1 MNPKLKKTFKIT
13 GITLASLIGLVLL
26 AVALVCWTVFTP
38 SRLTKT
44 ARKAIDTYAPC
55 KIDLQKADL
64 TLVRTFPYV
73 GLRLNGVLIHDEMPT
88 SDSDTLL
95 YVDDF
100 TATVNLRAYLK
111 QKKIILTNLLIDQVQ
126 ANLFTDAEG
135 NSNLAFL
142 TDNAE
147 EKPQE
152 ESGMDLYADLQKIA
166 LTHVGARYTDLSS
179 GTRAQIANLAL
190 DLKGLLTTDTIDADL
205 KLTTALLKA
214 SILNDSTD
222 FKANLDDL
230 KADGQ
235 LVKYGNDITGRIN
248 AGLAGTYAQ
257 AGTMNASLN
266 DLKLL
271 LDHIALT
278 LTDEGLGGLRAAVGL
293 DAEDLKFVLDDMSTT
308 TGRIAMKAKEAM
320 MEGDSIHVSGFTFN
334 SRDIGLVMKDS
345 LGYLTQANL
354 ESLLLSID
362 GGLKTDL
369 SRVNTGLSAD
379 MTGAKIT
386 IDGESPL
393 QASAGSFLFKADG
406 LISGDDVTLTS
417 DVSTPALFLTMGG
430 DSYVPGWP
438 LSLTVPLKTNRNID
452 RFHIGEGAVATVNGE
467 RISFNA
473 DGTLGGASIVKAN
486 AGIRTQNS
494 DIDKLL
500 SMIPDKFRSSLDGID
515 VHGKLGLD
523 LNMKA
528 DVRESGTNVERAV
541 AKIALRD
548 LDASVND
555 SINARSSRLTADIQY
570 PSPIATDLSRE
581 SADVQIKADDLKVH
595 LLDSTVIDASFR
607 DLGLNASLVGLTDT
621 ITEMNAKADISVG
634 RLEASMD
641 TLSGV
646 LENAEISATL
656 APADGG
662 TTAMMLTAAFD
673 RLGTV
678 MGSMM
683 DASLGKSNLLAMA
696 QYDESKEDLLLKWN
710 PRIKLTLENG
720 VVNVPEVVEEPVQL
734 PQFDVDFSLG
744 RFNINE
750 SHVVLGES
758 DITVWGD
765 IYNIGEYLEETGLLT
780 GELNLESDHVNV
792 TQLMEWF
799 SGMGD
804 EEAQAAAEKAAA
816 DIEAGKD
823 TISGPFMVPKGIDFT
838 LYTNFSDIDYYGNT
852 FTDVGGDVTIRD
864 GVAVLQE
871 LGFSSDA
878 AEMQLT
884 AIYKSPSEDELFM
897 ELDFHLLNIEIDEL
911 IELIPSVDSV
921 MPMLKSFDGRAQFH
935 LAVETGL
942 KRDYYPK
949 MSTLIGAA
957 AIEGKNLKVI
967 DNEVFDGIKRKLLMS
982 KDATGIIDSLDVEV
996 QVLRNKVDV
1005 YPFRIR
1011 MDKYEAVIGG
1021 RHNIN
1026 KDLDCGYHISLT
1038 DSPLPVRLG
1047 VDISGPITGIA
1058 ESPLKHIRL
1067 VTPKYKKLYKPEKRG
1082 DTEEKVLQMKQDIL
1096 ETLRGN
1102 VR

>member
-1 MNPKLKKTFKIT
+1 MNPKLKKTLNIT
-13 GITLASLIGLVLL
+13 GITLASLIGLVLI
-26 AVALVCWTVFTP
+26 AFALVCWTVFTP
-38 SRLTKT
+38 SRLTRT
-44 ARKAIDTYAPC
+44 ARKVIDSYAPC
-55 KIDLQKADL
+55 RIDLQKADL

-73 GLRLNGVLIHDEMPT
+73 GLRLNGVLVHDQMPE
-88 SDSDTLL
+88 SASDTLL
-95 YVDDF
+95 FVDDF

-111 QKKIILTNLLIDQVQ
+111 QKRIILTNLLIDNVQ
-126 ANLFTDAEG
+126 ANLFTDAQG
-135 NSNLAFL
+135 HSNLDFL
-142 TDNAE
+142 TENST
-147 EKPQE
+147 EKPEE
-152 ESGMDLYADLQKIA
+152 ESGMDIYADLQKIT

-179 GTRAQIANLAL
+179 GTRAMISNMAL
-190 DLKGLLTTDTIDADL
+190 DLKGLLTTDTIDADVS
-205 KLTTALLKA
+205 LTTALLNA

-222 FKANLDDL
+222 FKANLDNL
-230 KADGQ
+230 KADGR
-235 LVKYGNDITGRIN
+235 LSKYGNDITGRLN
-248 AGLAGTYAQ
+248 AGLASTYAQ

-271 LDHIALT
+271 LDRISLK
-278 LTDEGLGGLRAAVGL
+278 LTDEGLGGLRTAVKL

-308 TGRIAMKAKEAM
+308 TGRIALNADEAI
-320 MEGDSIHVSGFTFN
+320 MEGDSIHVSGFTFQ
-334 SRDIGLVMKDS
+334 SRDIDLLMKDS
-345 LGYLTQANL
+345 LGYLTKADL
-354 ESLLLSID
+354 ESLLLNID

-379 MTGAKIT
+379 MTGAQIT
-386 IDGESPL
+386 IDGESPMK
-393 QASAGSFLFKADG
+393 ASAGSFLFRADG

-417 DVSTPALFLTMGG
+417 DVSTPALYLTMGG
-430 DSYVPGWP
+430 DSYIPGWP
-438 LSLTVPLKTNRNID
+438 LSLTIPLRTNRNID

-467 RISFNA
+467 RISFHA
-473 DGTLGGASIVKAN
+473 DGTLGGTSIVKAD
-486 AGIRTQNS
+486 AGIRTQES
-494 DIDKLL
+494 DIDKLI

-515 VHGKLGLD
+515 VHGILGLD

-541 AKIALRD
+541 ARIALRN
-548 LDASVND
+548 LDASLND
-555 SINARSSRLTADIQY
+555 SIDARSSRLTANIQY
-570 PSPIATDLSRE
+570 PSPIATDHGRE
-581 SADVQIKADDLKVH
+581 SADVQVKADDLTVH

-607 DLGLNASLVGLTDT
+607 DLGLSASLVGLTDT
-621 ITEMNAKADISVG
+621 ITEMNARADISVG

-641 TLSGV
+641 TVSGI

-656 APADGG
+656 APADG

-673 RLGTV
+673 RLGAA
-678 MGSMM
+678 MGDMM

-710 PRIKLTLENG
+710 PRIKLTLEDG
-720 VVNVPEVVEEPVQL
+720 LVNMNEMLEEPVRL

-765 IYNIGEYLEETGLLT
+765 IYNIGEYIENTGLLT

-792 TQLMEWF
+792 TQLMGWF

-804 EEAQAAAEKAAA
+804 EEAQAAAEKVAA
-816 DIEAGKD
+816 DAEAGKD
-823 TISGPFMVPKGIDFT
+823 TISGPFLVPKGIDFT
-838 LYTNFSDIDYYGNT
+838 LYTNFSEIDYFGHM
-852 FTDVGGDVTIRD
+852 FTNVGGDVTVKD

-884 AIYKSPSEDELFM
+884 AIYKSPSEDDLFM

-911 IELIPSVDSV
+911 IELIPSVDSI

-942 KRDYYPK
+942 KADYYPK

-957 AIEGKNLKVI
+957 AIEGQNLKVI

-1005 YPFRIR
+1005 YPFRIK
-1011 MDKYEAVIGG
+1011 MDRYQAVIGG

-1038 DSPLPVRLG
+1038 DSPLPFRLG
-1047 VDISGPITGIA
+1047 VDITGPITGIA
-1058 ESPLKHIRL
+1058 ESPLKHISL
-1067 VTPKYKKLYKPEKRG
+1067 VRPKYKKLYKPEKRG
-1082 DTEEKVLQMKQDIL
+1082 DTEEKVLKMKQDIL
-1096 ETLRGN
+1096 ETLRSN

>member
-1 MNPKLKKTFKIT
+1 MKPGVKKTLKIT
-13 GITLASLIGLVLL
+13 GITLASLIGLVLI

-44 ARKAIDTYAPC
+44 ARKAIDAYAPC
-55 KIDLQKADL
+55 KIDLERADL

-73 GLRLNGVLIHDEMPT
+73 GLRLNGVLVHDGMP
-88 SDSDTLL
+88 SSPSDTLL
-95 YVDDF
+95 FVDDF

-111 QKKIILTNLLIDQVQ
+111 EKKIILTNLLVDNVQ
-126 ANLFTDAEG
+126 ANLFTDADG
-135 NSNLAFL
+135 LSNLAFL
-142 TDNAE
+142 TENAE
-147 EKPQE
+147 EKQE
-152 ESGMDLYADLQKIA
+152 ESAMDLYADLQKIA
-166 LTHVGARYTDLSS
+166 LTRVGARYTDLSN
-179 GTRAQIANLAL
+179 GTDAQVRNLTL
-190 DLKGLLTTDTIDADL
+190 DLKGLITTDTIDADVA
-205 KLTTALLKA
+205 LTTASVRA
-214 SILNDSTD
+214 SVVNDSTD
-222 FKANLDDL
+222 FNANLDNL
-230 KADGQ
+230 KADGRIM
-235 LVKYGNDITGRIN
+235 KHGRDITGRFN
-248 AGLAGTYAQ
+248 AGLDHTYAQ

-266 DLKLL
+266 DLRLL
-271 LDHIALT
+271 LDRIALT

-308 TGRIAMKAKEAM
+308 TGRIAMKADEAM

-334 SRDIGLVMKDS
+334 SREIGLLMKDS
-345 LGYLTQANL
+345 LGHLTKADL

-362 GGLKTDL
+362 GGLRTDL
-369 SRVNTGLSAD
+369 SRVSTGLVAD
-379 MTGAKIT
+379 MTGARFSM
-386 IDGESPL
+386 DGESPL
-393 QASAGSFLFKADG
+393 EASAGSFLFKADG
-406 LISGDDVTLTS
+406 QISGDDVTLTS

-438 LSLTVPLKTNRNID
+438 LRLTLPLRTNRNID

-473 DGTLGGASIVKAN
+473 DGTLGGASIVRAD
-486 AGIRTQNS
+486 AGIRTQET
-494 DIDKLL
+494 DIDKLM
-500 SMIPDKFRSSLDGID
+500 SMIPDRFSSSLDGID
-515 VHGKLGLD
+515 VHGILGLD
-523 LNMKA
+523 LRMKA
-528 DVRESGTNVERAV
+528 DVRESGTNVERAS
-541 AKIALRD
+541 ARIALRN
-548 LDASVND
+548 LDASLND
-555 SINARSSRLTADIQY
+555 SIEARSSRLTANIQY

-581 SADVQIKADDLKVH
+581 SADVQIKADDLVLH
-595 LLDSTVIDASFR
+595 LLDSAVIDAGFR
-607 DLGLNASLVGLTDT
+607 DLDLSASLVGLTDT

-634 RLEASMD
+634 HVEASMD
-641 TLSGV
+641 TLTGT
-646 LENAEISATL
+646 LDNAVISATL
-656 APADGG
+656 APADG
-662 TTAMMLTAAFD
+662 TTAMMLNASFD
-673 RLGTV
+673 RMGAG
-678 MGSMM
+678 MGSLMN
-683 DASLGKSNLLAMA
+683 ASLGKSTLLAMA
-696 QYDESKEDLLLKWN
+696 QYDEKKEELLLKWN
-710 PRIKLTLENG
+710 PRVKLTLEDG
-720 VVNVPEVVEEPVQL
+720 KVNVPEVVEEPVRL

-765 IYNIGEYLEETGLLT
+765 IYNIGEYLENTGLLT

-804 EEAQAAAEKAAA
+804 EEAQKAAEKAAA
-816 DIEAGKD
+816 DVQAGKD
-823 TISGPFMVPKGIDFT
+823 TVSGPFLVPKGIDFT

-871 LGFSSDA
+871 LGFSSNA

-884 AIYKSPSEDELFM
+884 AIYKSPSEDDLFM

-911 IELIPSVDSV
+911 IDLIPSVDSIL
-921 MPMLKSFDGRAQFH
+921 PMLKSFDGKAQFH
-935 LAVETGL
+935 LAAETSL

-957 AIEGKNLKVI
+957 AIEGKDLVVV
-967 DNEVFDGIKRKLLMS
+967 DSEVFEGIKRKLLMS
-982 KDATGIIDSLDVEV
+982 KKATNVIDSLDVEV

-1005 YPFRIR
+1005 YPFRIK
-1011 MDKYEAVIGG
+1011 MDRYQAVIGG

-1038 DSPLPVRLG
+1038 DSPLPLRLG
-1047 VDISGPITGIA
+1047 VDITGPITGIA

-1067 VTPKYKKLYKPEKRG
+1067 VKPKYKKLYKPEKRG
-1082 DTEEKVLQMKQDIL
+1082 DTEEKVLKMKQDIL
-1096 ETLRGN
+1096 ETLRSN